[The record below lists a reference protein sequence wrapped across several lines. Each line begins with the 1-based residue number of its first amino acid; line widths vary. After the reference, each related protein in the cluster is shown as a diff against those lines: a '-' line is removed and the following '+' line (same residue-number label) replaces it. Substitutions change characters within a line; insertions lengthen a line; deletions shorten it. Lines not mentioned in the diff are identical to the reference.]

1 MTAPAQYI
9 NDTLPSNCHGACWV
23 GLEKFVEQHD
33 RECNAQATVTHTY
46 LSDMCICKCRSA
58 SAPTTDRT
66 AIAPGYPCLRAF
78 ALLHDGKWS
87 PLELL
92 GLILDSSN
100 DDADFANTHV
110 HKVLR

>member
-1 MTAPAQYI
+1 M
-9 NDTLPSNCHGACWV
+9 
-23 GLEKFVEQHD
+23 
-33 RECNAQATVTHTY
+33 
-46 LSDMCICKCRSA
+46 SA
-58 SAPTTDRT
+58 SVDQQVRQQQTVQ
-66 AIAPGYPCLRAF
+66 AIAPSYPCLRAF